1 MVIREQ
7 SPESSVENRLQEA
20 ERKLAIYATML
31 ERISNAVSDAET
43 ALSGYYRSMQCQLT
57 TRL

>member
-1 MVIREQ
+1 MAIREQ
-7 SPESSVENRLQEA
+7 SPESSIEDQLQEA
-20 ERKLAIYATML
+20 ERQLAIYATML
-31 ERISNAVSDAET
+31 ERINNAVSDAET